1 MATESDTELQ
11 RGFAMK
17 LSVNQA
23 ADIVDVV
30 RQTMYKH
37 IKSRGIST
45 ETDANGEMT
54 IDISELIRV
63 YGNDVVAK
71 GMKRQEEE
79 PRTVAPRQVET
90 VPGATATMVSEQ
102 VQLVRLEAK
111 VEKFQALAEKAEE
124 ATAYIKDL
132 FEAEKTERQQ
142 ATRLLEDLRAK
153 EGRAGELEQSLKA
166 LEARLNTYEQADL
179 ERRRKVAIARRKR
192 EADLRAQL
200 QAANNR
206 PWYQKL
212 FG

>member
-1 MATESDTELQ
+1 
-11 RGFAMK
+11 MK